1 MADKAELLTPLM
13 RHRRRR
19 RAAKAFG
26 VLLLLGLTLLV
37 AIVLM
42 VNDGRNYRRLA
53 EWLGVEEYLARPFA
67 AAPPPALRARRMT
80 RVVDAPPRLIDPAV
94 GRYDR
99 FRVLPRLTSHERCE
113 RLGEDGPAANFQA
126 AGGEWEC
133 LFSKELGTTAE
144 PSVLFA
150 QIKGTSSSTFR
161 TFRLKLSLLDPRQD
175 EEMFRLVANSLD
187 RFGLELTPENR
198 RYLNDRIRA
207 GDTFSSRLEGYRISY
222 DRERDDDRRSNLL
235 ITQIPQISAC
245 SGPIPISRGYPMQSS
260 TAPIMLECLPLP
272 KPRLSRPIQAD

>member
-26 VLLLLGLTLLV
+26 ALLLLGLTLLV
-37 AIVLM
+37 AIVLI

-53 EWLGVEEYLARPFA
+53 VWLGVEEYLARPFA

-80 RVVDAPPRLIDPAV
+80 LVVDAPPRLIDPAA

-99 FRVLPRLTSHERCE
+99 FHALPRLTAHERCE
-113 RLGEDGPAANFQA
+113 RLGEDGPAASFQA

-133 LFSKELGTTAE
+133 LFSKAFGTTAE
-144 PSVLFA
+144 PSVLFI

-161 TFRLKLSLLDPRQD
+161 TFRLKLSLLDPQQD
-175 EEMFRLVANSLD
+175 EEMFSLVASSID

-198 RYLNDRIRA
+198 RYISDRIRA
-207 GDTFSSRLEGYRISY
+207 GDTFSSRLEEYRISY
-222 DRERDDDRRSNLL
+222 DRERDDDRRFNLL
-235 ITQIPQISAC
+235 ITPPPEISAC
-245 SGPIPISRGYPMQSS
+245 SRPISPSRGYPMLSS
-260 TAPIMLECLPLP
+260 TAPITLECLPLP
-272 KPRLSRPIQAD
+272 KPRLLRPIQAD